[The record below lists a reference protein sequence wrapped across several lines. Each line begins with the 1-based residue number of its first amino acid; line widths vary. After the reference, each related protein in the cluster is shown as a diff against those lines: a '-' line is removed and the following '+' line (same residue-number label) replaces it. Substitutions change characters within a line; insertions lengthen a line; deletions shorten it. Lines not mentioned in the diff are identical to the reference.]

1 MAQQDDAL
9 LFFWFLGAVVP
20 LKRLSQTVGR
30 WGNDSQFYEKPFT
43 VNTVCRSRATLPTK
57 STHLNELSQL
67 FFLLLRKYN
76 ITIPRI
82 QC

>member
-1 MAQQDDAL
+1 MAQQDDGL
-9 LFFWFLGAVVP
+9 LFFWFLGAVLL

-30 WGNDSQFYEKPFT
+30 WVTIHSFRKSQLT
-43 VNTVCRSRATLPTK
+43 VNTMCAGRVRPFPRNRRISIVSIIFPPPQK
-57 STHLNELSQL
+57 I
-67 FFLLLRKYN
+67 N